1 MDSGYI
7 RPNRKQG
14 GTPSLPDG
22 NFAEGTVRE
31 QTGNRQPHAHT
42 CCGPAWKDSM
52 PGRSF
57 YRRIRTVFMFLPFCA
72 AIVVKNTGGIVHFVL

>member
-1 MDSGYI
+1 MDSEYI

-14 GTPSLPDG
+14 GTPSLSDG
-22 NFAEGTVRE
+22 NFAAGTVRE

-52 PGRSF
+52 PDRSF
-57 YRRIRTVFMFLPFCA
+57 YRRIRTVFMLLPFCA
-72 AIVVKNTGGIVHFVL
+72 NIAAKNTDNIVHFVL

>member
-22 NFAEGTVRE
+22 NFAAGTVRE
-31 QTGNRQPHAHT
+31 QTASHAHLLRS
-42 CCGPAWKDSM
+42 GMEKDSM

-72 AIVVKNTGGIVHFVL
+72 NIAAKNTDNIVHFVL